1 MMQYDAYINVYNIYI
16 YIYINMDIYIYIYI
30 IICICNIEIYMCIS
44 MYICIHIYVAEYS
57 HHFDDIPITSTSLSF
72 VEYQST
78 PDTRFLTH
86 HHL

>member
-16 YIYINMDIYIYIYI
+16 YINMDIYIYI

>member
-1 MMQYDAYINVYNIYI
+1 
-16 YIYINMDIYIYIYI
+16 
-30 IICICNIEIYMCIS
+30 

>member
-1 MMQYDAYINVYNIYI
+1 MYIYIYIHTNIYI
-16 YIYINMDIYIYIYI
+16 YIYMYIHTHTYIYIYIYVA
-30 IICICNIEIYMCIS
+30 N
-44 MYICIHIYVAEYS
+44 VAEYS
-57 HHFDDIPITSTSLSF
+57 HHCDDIPITSTSPSF